1 MDERFDVRE
10 IELYN
15 VIGVHKTDIGEIFR
29 EIWNLECRNILFIKR
44 DKQSKNKYIL
54 VDTRFGIVGI
64 SSFIGREI
72 FRSAEGENIS
82 IYIY

>member
-54 VDTRFGIVGI
+54 VDIRFGIVGI
-64 SSFIGREI
+64 S
-72 FRSAEGENIS
+72 
-82 IYIY
+82 